1 MKTVKI
7 LQLPFTE
14 SLKPFFS
21 VTYYNYIYIDKNLR
35 SVQRLFYIRIGSAA
49 DLHWVNYQT
58 RITKIILLKICWD
71 YELNRK
77 KKIKKKK
84 LENKLH

>member
-35 SVQRLFYIRIGSAA
+35 TCPKVV
-49 DLHWVNYQT
+49 LHQ
-58 RITKIILLKICWD
+58 
-71 YELNRK
+71 NRK
-77 KKIKKKK
+77 CSRSPLGELSGKDHKDHTF
-84 LENKLH
+84 ENLLGL